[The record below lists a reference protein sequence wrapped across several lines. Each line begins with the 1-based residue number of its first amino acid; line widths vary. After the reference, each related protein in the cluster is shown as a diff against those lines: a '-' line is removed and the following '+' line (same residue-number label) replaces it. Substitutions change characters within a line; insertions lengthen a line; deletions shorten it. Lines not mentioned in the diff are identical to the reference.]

1 MFIIYFT
8 FSCMFNT
15 LPKEFTKMKVCFTHY
30 IAENEDSDYA
40 LRYRNERLSKEAQRN
55 HISPLINGTYI
66 ACDFAYKI

>member
-1 MFIIYFT
+1 
-8 FSCMFNT
+8 
-15 LPKEFTKMKVCFTHY
+15 MKVCFTHY

-40 LRYRNERLSKEAQRN
+40 LRYRNKRLSKEAQRN